1 MDETPEQLQ
10 RTIAAKHEELNS
22 NLTALDTKAKELI
35 DWRAQFE
42 ARPLVVLGAAFA
54 GGVFVAALLGG
65 SRSRRRD
72 ANDYRPI
79 AEPRAAPA
87 LHREENTW
95 QRLRGAVGVV
105 AAGAAMEV
113 ISKAAPGLMERLIDP
128 IREHMAKDDSAPAMH
143 RGGSAFAAPPPAHT
157 NGYGAPA
164 AT

>member
-10 RTIAAKHEELNS
+10 RTIATKHEELTS
-22 NLTALDTKAKELI
+22 NLTALDAKAKELI

-42 ARPLVVLGAAFA
+42 ARPLVVLGAAFV

-79 AEPRAAPA
+79 PEPRSAPA
-87 LHREENTW
+87 SHREENTW

-105 AAGAAMEV
+105 AASAAMEL
-113 ISKAAPGLMERLIDP
+113 INKAAPGLTERLIDP
-128 IREHMAKDDSAPAMH
+128 IREHMAREDRAPAMH
-143 RGGSAFAAPPPAHT
+143 RGGSPFAAAPPAHT
-157 NGYGAPA
+157 NGYGTPA